1 MAPVIVPT
9 TPFNDQKPG
18 TSGLRKKVTVYSQPH
33 YVANFI
39 QSIFDVMEGIQG
51 QTVVVGGDGR
61 FYNPE
66 AIQIIVRMAAANGIG
81 RLLIGRGGILSTPG
95 RFQRHP
101 QVQGVRRHHPV
112 GQPQPGRPRRRFRH
126 QVQYRQ
132 RRPGAGADHRRDIQA
147 DRRDLRIPDA
157 GNPGYRPRPAG
168 HDRGG
173 HDGRDHRS
181 GRRLCRVDGKP
192 VRLRPDPV
200 AVPGRQVP
208 HGVRRAQRRHRPL
221 CDGDPGKAPGRSG
234 GDRAERDAPARLRR
248 PSPGPQP
255 GPRP

>member
-39 QSIFDVMEGIQG
+39 QSIFDVMRQGDGIQG

-81 RLLIGRGGILSTPG
+81 RLLIGRGGILSTPAASNVIRKYKAFG
-95 RFQRHP
+95 GIILSASHN
-101 QVQGVRRHHPV
+101 
-112 GQPQPGRPRRRFRH
+112 PGRPRRRFRH

-132 RRPGAGADHRRDIQA
+132 WRSGAGEDHRRDLQA
-147 DRRDLRIPDA
+147 DRRDHRIPHG
-157 GNPGYRPRPAG
+157 GNARYRPGPAG
-168 HDRGG
+168 HD
-173 HDGRDHRS
+173 
-181 GRRLCRVDGKP
+181 
-192 VRLRPDPV
+192 
-200 AVPGRQVP
+200 ANW
-208 HGVRRAQRRHRPL
+208 
-221 CDGDPGKAPGRSG
+221 KA
-234 GDRAERDAPARLRR
+234 
-248 PSPGPQP
+248 
-255 GPRP
+255 